1 MGKFNL
7 VEYINEQKSKF
18 KDTKYSNQLS
28 RLNPSLFRSQKMTAK
43 SLLQREIQYH
53 HPYPQISQQILEK
66 SATII
71 NEKWGGAKPNFYGYK
86 EEIDIESLAKN
97 YHVFE
102 GSPEVFEFEDVIY
115 FPQHP
120 CLYTIDGKRIS
131 ESCCYRKK
139 GRTKNA
145 TQAPYQIKIDPKTLP
160 RVEQTLIYAGLIRHN
175 HYGHFLLEST
185 ARLWYLYKNL
195 DTPVVCH
202 GISIRKSPIT
212 NYMDTFFQLLGF
224 DKKRFLH
231 FDEPVIIKR
240 VIVPYPSFS
249 FDAEAFEVHKF
260 VTNSAA
266 LKLFPEKE
274 KSIKTSSQPLYF
286 SRRNLST
293 GFRSIINE
301 DKLETILK
309 SKGVAICYPEKLS
322 LVEQIKLINKHE
334 IIMGTKGSAFHGL
347 LFSLFP
353 EKKVICFTFTNH
365 FFINYLL
372 VDALMKV
379 NSDYICCLFPDYEK
393 NFSSK
398 ENQIINMDIAVDSL
412 KEIGFL

>member
-1 MGKFNL
+1 MGQLNL
-7 VEYINEQKSKF
+7 VEYINELKSKF
-18 KDTKYSNQLS
+18 KDTKYSDQLS
-28 RLNPSLFRSQKMTAK
+28 RLNPLLFRSQGVTAK
-43 SLLQREIQYH
+43 SFLERQIQYNP
-53 HPYPQISQQILEK
+53 PYPKIPQQILEK

-71 NEKWGGAKPNFYGYK
+71 NEKWGGAKPSFCGYT
-86 EEIDIESLAKN
+86 EDIDIESLAKD
-97 YHVFE
+97 YDIFE

-115 FPQHP
+115 FPQYP
-120 CLYTIDGKRIS
+120 CLYTIDGQRIP

-139 GRTKNA
+139 GRAKNA
-145 TQAPYQIKIDPKTLP
+145 TQAPYQLKIDSQNLPK
-160 RVEQTLIYAGLIRHN
+160 VEQTLIYAGLIRHN

-195 DTPVVCH
+195 DTPVICH
-202 GISIRKSPIT
+202 GINIRKSPTT
-212 NYMDTFFQLLGF
+212 NYMDMFFKLLGF
-224 DKKRFLH
+224 DKRRFLH
-231 FDEPVIIKR
+231 FDEPVIIKK

-249 FDAEAFEVHKF
+249 FDAEAFEVHKS
-260 VTNSAA
+260 VTNNAA

-274 KSIKTSSQPLYF
+274 KSIKISSQPLYF
-286 SRRNLST
+286 SRRSLST

-301 DKLETILK
+301 DKLEKILIN
-309 SKGVAICYPEKLS
+309 KGVAICYPEKLS

-334 IIMGTKGSAFHGL
+334 IIMGTKGSALHSL

-379 NSDYICCLFPDYEK
+379 NSDYICCLFPDYDK

-398 ENQIINMDIAVDSL
+398 ENQIIDMDICGSL
-412 KEIGFL
+412 NPAR